1 MKRTLVLILCLALG
15 SASFSQT
22 LKSSKDGLTNISTVQ
37 YYNQEAQFIIQ
48 KVNDPSSS
56 KPTYLIGL
64 IVFRNSVSSDEFM
77 KVGGGI
83 VFEDDSR
90 LIFADQVSLNY
101 LYSGKHQLSIRHQLT
116 DEELQQLKTKR
127 IKHFKVANYLKEVD
141 RFEKDKILD
150 AFSKIES
157 E

>member
-1 MKRTLVLILCLALG
+1 MLILLLFIALDT
-15 SASFSQT
+15 ASLSQT
-22 LKSSKDGLTNISTVQ
+22 FRSSKDALTNITTVQ
-37 YYNQEAQFIIQ
+37 HYNQEAQIIIQ
-48 KVNDPSSS
+48 KINDPGNS
-56 KPTYLIGL
+56 KPTYFIGL

-83 VFEDDSR
+83 VFEDDSK
-90 LIFADQVSLNY
+90 LILADPISLNY

-127 IKHFKVANYLKEVD
+127 IKHFKVVNYLKEVD
-141 RFEKDKILD
+141 RFEKDKIVE
-150 AFSKIES
+150 AFNKIEA